1 MNAHD
6 AEQLDA
12 RMRMAKRRFTLAALA
27 CLRQAAD
34 AQEQVE
40 KALAEVEAARD
51 ALRALQ
57 TTNGEKQ
64 IGNDH

>member
-12 RMRMAKRRFTLAALA
+12 KMRMAKRRFTLAALA

-40 KALAEVEAARD
+40 KALAEVEAARE

-57 TTNGEKQ
+57 ETTKESKP
-64 IGNDH
+64 